1 MLPIRCPECEYDMSV
16 KNRRITRSSIGRVYD
31 WTQYHCK
38 RDDIWIEL
46 EVPQVE
52 DEK

>member
-1 MLPIRCPECEYDMSV
+1 MTPIKCPECGYEMTV
-16 KNRRITRSSIGRVYD
+16 KNRGQRPGPTGKPYD

-46 EVPQVE
+46 EVPPE
-52 DEK
+52 TE